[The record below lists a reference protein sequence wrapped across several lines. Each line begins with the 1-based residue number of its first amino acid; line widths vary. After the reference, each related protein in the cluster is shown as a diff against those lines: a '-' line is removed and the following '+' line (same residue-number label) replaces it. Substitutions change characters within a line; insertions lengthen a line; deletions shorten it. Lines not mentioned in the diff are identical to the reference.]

1 METKQSARIQTSI
14 LNAAE
19 KKALVWM
26 AERCPGW
33 VTSDMLTFIGFLGAV
48 VIGTGYA
55 LCGISYNFLWLA
67 SLGFVINWLG
77 DSMDGTLARVRNQQR
92 PRYGFF
98 IDHNIDCINEAI
110 MFIGIGLS
118 PLMSLSNALLV
129 LAAYLILS
137 IYVYISAHLKGEFKL
152 TYAKMGPTEFRVIMI
167 IVNTLVYFIR
177 PLHDWGITLTVAGSP
192 VVLKVFDFVA
202 VAVFIILV
210 VMYLASLYKD
220 ARYYAALEP
229 LKKDK

>member
-98 IDHNIDCINEAI
+98 LDHNIDCINESI

-118 PLMSLSNALLV
+118 PLMNLYNALLV
-129 LAAYLILS
+129 LVAYLILS

-152 TYAKMGPTEFRVIMI
+152 TYAKLGPTEFRVIMI

-177 PLHDWGITLTVAGSP
+177 PLHDWSTTLTVAGNP
-192 VVLKVFDFVA
+192 VELKVFDFVA
-202 VAVFIILV
+202 VAVLVILV
-210 VMYLASLYKD
+210 VMYLSSLYKD